1 MNINT
6 NLSTLDRFIRGI
18 IGFLVLGLAVFNG
31 DYINEPIIEILMA
44 VFGLLN
50 LVSLF
55 LGWCMVYQIAGIST
69 NSKS

>member
-18 IGFLVLGLAVFNG
+18 IGFLVLGFAVFNG
-31 DYINEPIIEILMA
+31 DYIDEPIIEILMA

-50 LVSLF
+50 LVSLL

-69 NSKS
+69 KSKS